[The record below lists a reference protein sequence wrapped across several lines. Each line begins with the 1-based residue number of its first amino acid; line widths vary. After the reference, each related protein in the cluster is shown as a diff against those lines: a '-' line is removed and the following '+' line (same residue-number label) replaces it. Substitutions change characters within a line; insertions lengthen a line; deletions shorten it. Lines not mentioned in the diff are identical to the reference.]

1 MGIYKRGNEE
11 GKTKNQTHFW
21 TFKDCISLTSITIPE
36 QFGQEINDIFNENKV
51 EDKSFLHKNHPGNQK
66 DKFHIKITLESYELK
81 KLSKIESNKKIY
93 KILEQE
99 LNKFIHSI
107 QILIL

>member
-1 MGIYKRGNEE
+1 M
-11 GKTKNQTHFW
+11 
-21 TFKDCISLTSITIPE
+21 D
-36 QFGQEINDIFNENKV
+36 INDLIAIVKKKLQNQINIKSIKV

-66 DKFHIKITLESYELK
+66 DKFHIKITLESFELK
-81 KLSKIESNKKIY
+81 KLNKIESNKKIY